1 MLHIIAGEES
11 AAYDGALFAIFSHIS
26 FFDRRMGFS
35 ACRTGRGNKERNDN
49 YMWRCSS
56 FSLEFFHSA
65 SCVSRRFRSENTQP
79 GER

>member
-26 FFDRRMGFS
+26 FFDRRTGFS

-56 FSLEFFHSA
+56 FSLMCLQEVPERKHA
-65 SCVSRRFRSENTQP
+65 TR
-79 GER
+79 GEVIE

>member
-35 ACRTGRGNKERNDN
+35 ACRTGRGNKERNDT
-49 YMWRCSS
+49 CGDVLP
-56 FSLEFFHSA
+56 FP